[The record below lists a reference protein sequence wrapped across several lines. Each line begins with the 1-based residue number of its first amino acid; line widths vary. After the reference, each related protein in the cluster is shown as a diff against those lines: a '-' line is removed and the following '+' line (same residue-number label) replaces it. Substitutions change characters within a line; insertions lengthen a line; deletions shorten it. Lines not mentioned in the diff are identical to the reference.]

1 MINFW
6 SYSDEY
12 KTLKTKMLKKIDLS
26 IKSGKI
32 FFGPELDNF
41 EKKFIKINKFKYG
54 AAVGSGTDA
63 IYISLL
69 ALGIGPGD
77 EVITVS
83 NTAIPTASAI
93 TSSGAKIKY
102 VDIKNDYL
110 INSDQIQKKIT
121 KKTKAII
128 PVHLYGQSCDM
139 EKINNIAKKFNLK
152 VIEDCA
158 QAHGAKYKGKSV
170 GSFGDVGCFSFYPT
184 KILGAYGD
192 GGFISTKS
200 KKLNENIKRIRF
212 YGIEMNNKFNKFN
225 NKYYSNN
232 HGINSRI
239 NEIQCGILNLKIP
252 KVNFWIKQR
261 RKLAKIYTT
270 KLRNSSLKLPFENK
284 NNNHV
289 FHLYVV
295 YHPKRDEIIKQLKR
309 HNIQV
314 NINYPYPIHQ
324 MKGYI
329 NKVKLPVT
337 EKMSKGIF
345 SLPLYP
351 NIKINKLIRV
361 TKVLKKI
368 LSQI

>member
-1 MINFW
+1 
-6 SYSDEY
+6 
-12 KTLKTKMLKKIDLS
+12 MLNP
-26 IKSGKI
+26 
-32 FFGPELDNF
+32 FFKNNGP
-41 EKKFIKINKFKYG
+41 
-54 AAVGSGTDA
+54 
-63 IYISLL
+63 
-69 ALGIGPGD
+69 
-77 EVITVS
+77 
-83 NTAIPTASAI
+83 
-93 TSSGAKIKY
+93 
-102 VDIKNDYL
+102 
-110 INSDQIQKKIT
+110 
-121 KKTKAII
+121 
-128 PVHLYGQSCDM
+128 
-139 EKINNIAKKFNLK
+139 FNLK
-152 VIEDCA
+152 D
-158 QAHGAKYKGKSV
+158 
-170 GSFGDVGCFSFYPT
+170 
-184 KILGAYGD
+184 ILNELSLNID
-192 GGFISTKS
+192 QN
-200 KKLNENIKRIRF
+200 NENINIIDIKDLQ
-212 YGIEMNNKFNKFN
+212 
-225 NKYYSNN
+225 
-232 HGINSRI
+232 NSRI

-368 LSQI
+368 LSKI

>member
-6 SYSDEY
+6 SYTDEY
-12 KTLKTKMLKKIDLS
+12 KKLKTKLLKKIDLS
-26 IKSGKI
+26 MKSGKI
-32 FFGPELDNF
+32 FFGPELERF
-41 EKKFIKINKFKYG
+41 EKNFIKINNFKYG

-69 ALGIGPGD
+69 ALNIGRGD

-102 VDIKNDYL
+102 VDIRNDYL
-110 INSDQIQKKIT
+110 INADQIEKKIT
-121 KKTKAII
+121 NKTKAII
-128 PVHLYGQSCDM
+128 PVHLYGQASDM
-139 EKINNIAKKFNLK
+139 EKINKIAKKYNLK

-158 QAHGAKYKGKSV
+158 QAQGAKFKGKSV

-192 GGFISTKS
+192 GGFVSASS
-200 KKLNENIKRIRF
+200 KKLNDTIKRIRF
-212 YGIEMNNKFNKFN
+212 YGIEMHNKNNKFN

-239 NEIQCGILNLKIP
+239 NEIQCGILNLKIQ

-261 RKLAKIYTT
+261 RKLAKIYDMEL
-270 KLRNSSLKLPFENK
+270 KNSSLKLPIENK

-295 YHPKRDEIIKQLKR
+295 YHPKRDEIVKRLKK
-309 HNIQV
+309 HNIQI

-329 NKVKLPVT
+329 DKIKLPIT

-351 NIKINKLIRV
+351 NIKINDLIRV

-368 LSQI
+368 LSKI